1 MVRAVT
7 GRAEL
12 PHGRVLL
19 GGIVALALAVHLV
32 GIRKDLPYAPEI
44 DEPLVVNAAVR
55 IGALIDTD
63 PGWFGHPA
71 STLIY
76 SLAGVYRLWSV
87 VAYHGP
93 LVGRDPRLMSR
104 FLADSGEFYLLG
116 RLLNVAFA
124 LAALPLLWAVGR
136 RAFDDAAGLVAAWF
150 VILSPLAV
158 EHAQMVRSDTSAAF
172 FGLLALWLCLRCHEQ
187 PSARRHVVAGLAI
200 GLAVASRYFMVLLVA
215 PFAFLSAAAWWG
227 SEHRRS
233 GWALGALALG
243 MAAIPIGFLL
253 AVPGFLANLPT
264 VADNLRHEAKTS
276 HLGADGLSPAGNLL
290 WYLHEAIPDALSWPV
305 ALLAVAGVLLV
316 LRDRQ
321 PKPLSL
327 LVLVVAFLGGIS
339 LSSLHWERWLIP
351 VLPVLALLAALSLV
365 RLLRALGPGLR
376 GRRLVRVV
384 AVSLGVLVV
393 STPAVARIVRSSL
406 QQLEP
411 STRVRARE
419 WALQHLPPGST
430 IAEEWYT
437 APLGPVPGKGIRV
450 SQLRS
455 LAEGH
460 TLEDYARERYDVLIV
475 STGMYGR
482 YLAEPARYPA
492 EVAFYSRLFRE
503 GQLLQ
508 AFAPSATSRGPM
520 IRIYRIAPAPA
531 TTVPP

>member
-1 MVRAVT
+1 GAVSPARESRYGPGVT

-32 GIRKDLPYAPEI
+32 GIRKDLPYTPEI

-93 LVGRDPRLMSR
+93 LVGRDPRLMTR

-116 RLLNVAFA
+116 
-124 LAALPLLWAVGR
+124 
-136 RAFDDAAGLVAAWF
+136 
-150 VILSPLAV
+150 
-158 EHAQMVRSDTSAAF
+158 
-172 FGLLALWLCLRCHEQ
+172 
-187 PSARRHVVAGLAI
+187 
-200 GLAVASRYFMVLLVA
+200 A
-215 PFAFLSAAAWWG
+215 PFAFLGAAAWCA
-227 SEHRRS
+227 SERRRS

-243 MAAIPIGFLL
+243 MAAIPIGFVL

-264 VADNLRHEAKTS
+264 VAGDLRHETKTS

-305 ALLAVAGVLLV
+305 ALLAVAGAFLV
-316 LRDRQ
+316 LRDRR

-327 LVLVVAFLGGIS
+327 VVLVVTFLGAIS

-351 VLPVLALLAALSLV
+351 VLPVLALLAALPLV
-365 RLLRALGPGLR
+365 RLLRALGAGLR

-384 AVSLGVLVV
+384 TVSLGVLVV

-419 WALQHLPPGST
+419 WALQ
-430 IAEEWYT
+430 
-437 APLGPVPGKGIRV
+437 
-450 SQLRS
+450 
-455 LAEGH
+455 
-460 TLEDYARERYDVLIV
+460 
-475 STGMYGR
+475 
-482 YLAEPARYPA
+482 
-492 EVAFYSRLFRE
+492 
-503 GQLLQ
+503 
-508 AFAPSATSRGPM
+508 
-520 IRIYRIAPAPA
+520 
-531 TTVPP
+531 